1 MNARIHRIGV
11 AVNDLATAIEYYS
24 ALFGGTFERTGEAVS
39 EESGVAVAADWAIG
53 IERVQSV
60 PGSANPIAQ
69 QMEHIL
75 AERGEGV
82 LDVGFTVP
90 DMDAALERAEQAG
103 VKQLLPTFRFTDRQ
117 LQDEFAG
124 AYAKFDDTVL
134 DTLDRTGSAIA
145 FNSIDDA

>member
-11 AVNDLATAIEYYS
+11 AVNDLDTAVEYYS

-39 EESGVAVAADWAIG
+39 EEAGVAVAAHWAIG
-53 IERVQSV
+53 VELVQSM
-60 PGSANPIAQ
+60 PGSANPTAQ

-82 LDVGFTVP
+82 FDVGFTVP
-90 DMDAALERAEQAG
+90 AMDAALERAEQAG
-103 VKQLLPTFRFTDRQ
+103 VKQLLPTFGFTDRQ
-117 LQDEFAG
+117 LQDEFADG
-124 AYAKFDDTVL
+124 YTKFDETVL

-145 FNSIDDA
+145 FNCIDDA